1 MTAVMPAGVETAR
14 DLVGPAIATAVDRLS
29 PEVRMVAAYHLG
41 LTDADG
47 RPETRTAG
55 KALRPALAVLSARA
69 AGAAPERGVPAAAA
83 VEFVHNFS
91 LLHDDIMDGDAER
104 RHRPTAWTVFG
115 VGAAI
120 LADIRSGELPFQMA
134 CTLARVLAA
143 FSVAF
148 SLGVVAG
155 YAMGRWKVVDRYAD
169 PWLIVLLNL
178 PALVVIIF
186 AYVWIGLNETAA
198 IVAVALNKLPN
209 VIVVTREGVR
219 SLDASLD
226 DMSRAFRMKWLTRI
240 RHVVLPQLAPYLAA
254 VSRSSLSISW
264 KIVLV
269 VELIGRPNGVGFVL
283 GSAFS
288 LFDMTKILSYAI
300 SFVALM
306 LAIET
311 LLVQPLERRTNR
323 WRRRPA

>member
-1 MTAVMPAGVETAR
+1 VAR
-14 DLVGPAIATAVDRLS
+14 
-29 PEVRMVAAYHLG
+29 
-41 LTDADG
+41 
-47 RPETRTAG
+47 
-55 KALRPALAVLSARA
+55 VLSLA
-69 AGAAPERGVPAAAA
+69 ALLVLWALIAAFAHSR
-83 VEFVHNFS
+83 
-91 LLHDDIMDGDAER
+91 LLPD
-104 RHRPTAWTVFG
+104 PLS
-115 VGAAI
+115 VGSTI

-219 SLDASLD
+219 SLDAGLD
-226 DMSRAFRMKWLTRI
+226 DMSRAFKMKWLTRI

>member
-1 MTAVMPAGVETAR
+1 MAR
-14 DLVGPAIATAVDRLS
+14 VLSLAALVALWAL
-29 PEVRMVAAYHLG
+29 VAA
-41 LTDADG
+41 
-47 RPETRTAG
+47 
-55 KALRPALAVLSARA
+55 LAHSRLLPDPLS
-69 AGAAPERGVPAAAA
+69 
-83 VEFVHNFS
+83 
-91 LLHDDIMDGDAER
+91 
-104 RHRPTAWTVFG
+104 

-120 LADIRSGELPFQMA
+120 LADVRSGELPFQMA

-219 SLDASLD
+219 SLDAGLD